1 MRLFKRFPYL
11 TRCRACRRLILITD
25 TRCAHCQTPA
35 ADLPKFA
42 ALTWLNRRIVLPLI
56 LGLVVLALL
65 VLALD
70 LTLEW
75 KQRERE
81 SERARREGGFP

>member
-1 MRLFKRFPYL
+1 MKLFKRFPYL
-11 TRCRACRRLILITD
+11 TRCHACRRLILITD

-42 ALTWLNRRIVLPLI
+42 ALTWVNRRVLFPII
-56 LGLVVLALL
+56 LGFGALML
-65 VLALD
+65 LLLALD

-75 KQRERE
+75 KQREKE